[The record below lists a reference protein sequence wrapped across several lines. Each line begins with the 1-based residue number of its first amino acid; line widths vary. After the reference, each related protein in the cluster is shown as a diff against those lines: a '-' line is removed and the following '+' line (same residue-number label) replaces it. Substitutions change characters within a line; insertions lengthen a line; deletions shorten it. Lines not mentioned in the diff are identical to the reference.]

1 MRLGNETRSDS
12 LAKTRMKG
20 EVNKMNRI
28 TKIAMLIGFALT
40 LSISGTAQRHPAESV
55 NQPRWRFTS
64 GDSALAIPLENDN
77 NILFM
82 RVSVNGSRPLRF
94 IFDTGASV
102 SVINSELITELK
114 LKVEGQASGTA
125 TGGAIQVGLVNGVSL
140 KVAGAEVANQI
151 VATMSL
157 DKMPCVEFDGVIGYD
172 FINQFIVEID
182 YPKSLIN
189 LYNPRTY
196 VYSGQGKIVPLL
208 IAGRRIPL
216 AVANIFLE
224 GGRSVVGQLEIDTG
238 GDSAFVIDSPF
249 VKKHGLMRSLSTS
262 LKGTGVGAGGEQK
275 RVVGRVKRVQLGP
288 FTLDKPVVNLEE
300 DTEDSRDG
308 KEGDGI
314 VGGEVLRRFKVILDY
329 AHQRMILEPNAGFKE
344 PYEVGMSGIGFG
356 SSEEDCKVSKVQ
368 EVEPN
373 SPASAAG
380 LQVGD
385 IITAIDNRAIN
396 DIPSNDFEQ
405 LWKQNGKEI
414 RLTIK
419 RGTEILEKTII
430 LRRMI

>member
-1 MRLGNETRSDS
+1 MTNLT
-12 LAKTRMKG
+12 L
-20 EVNKMNRI
+20 
-28 TKIAMLIGFALT
+28 LIGLALT
-40 LSISGTAQRHPAESV
+40 LSTSVTAQKRKAETL
-55 NQPRWRFTS
+55 NQVSSSFTS
-64 GDSALAIPLENDN
+64 GDSARAIPLEIDN
-77 NILFM
+77 NILFL

-102 SVINSELITELK
+102 SVVNSELLKELK

-125 TGGAIQVGLVNGVSL
+125 TGGNIQVGLVNGVSL
-140 KVAGAEVANQI
+140 SVAGAEVRNQI
-151 VATMSL
+151 LATLAL
-157 DKMPCVEFDGVIGYD
+157 DKTPCVEFDGVIGYD

-182 YPKSLIN
+182 YPNSLIN

-196 VYSGQGKIVPLL
+196 VYPGPGKVVPLL
-208 IAGRRIPL
+208 IAGRRTPL
-216 AVANIFLE
+216 AVTNILLE
-224 GGRSVVGQLEIDTG
+224 GGRSVVSQLEVDTG
-238 GDSAFVIDSPF
+238 GDSAFVIKSPF
-249 VKKHGLMRSLSTS
+249 VKKHGLTRSLSTS
-262 LKGTGVGAGGEQK
+262 IKGSGVGAGGEQN
-275 RVVGRVKRVQLGP
+275 RLVGRVERVQLGP

-300 DTEDSRDG
+300 EKEESGDGED
-308 KEGDGI
+308 GDGI

-329 AHQRMILEPNAGFKE
+329 SHQRMMLEPNAGFKD
-344 PYEVGMSGIGFG
+344 PYEVAMSGIGFG
-356 SSEEDCKVSKVQ
+356 SNEEDCKDRKVQ

-385 IITAIDNRAIN
+385 IITAIDDKGIN

-419 RGTEILEKTII
+419 RGTEILEKRII
-430 LRRMI
+430 LRRLI

>member
-1 MRLGNETRSDS
+1 
-12 LAKTRMKG
+12 
-20 EVNKMNRI
+20 MNRM
-28 TKIAMLIGFALT
+28 TNLTLLIGLALT
-40 LSISGTAQRHPAESV
+40 LSTSVTAQKRKAETL
-55 NQPRWRFTS
+55 NQVSSSFTS
-64 GDSALAIPLENDN
+64 GDSARAIPLEIDN
-77 NILFM
+77 NILFL

-102 SVINSELITELK
+102 SVVNSELLKELK

-125 TGGAIQVGLVNGVSL
+125 TGGNIQVGLVNGVSL
-140 KVAGAEVANQI
+140 SVAGAEVRNQI
-151 VATMSL
+151 LATLAL
-157 DKMPCVEFDGVIGYD
+157 DKTPCVEFDGVIGYD

-182 YPKSLIN
+182 YPNSLIN

-196 VYSGQGKIVPLL
+196 VYPGPGKVVPLL
-208 IAGRRIPL
+208 IAGRRTPL
-216 AVANIFLE
+216 AVTNILLE
-224 GGRSVVGQLEIDTG
+224 GGRSVVSQLEVDTG
-238 GDSAFVIDSPF
+238 GDSAFVIKSPF
-249 VKKHGLMRSLSTS
+249 VKKHGLTRSLSTS
-262 LKGTGVGAGGEQK
+262 IKGSGVGAGGEQK
-275 RVVGRVKRVQLGP
+275 RLVGRVERVQLGP

-300 DTEDSRDG
+300 EKEESGDGED
-308 KEGDGI
+308 GDGI

-329 AHQRMILEPNAGFKE
+329 SHQRMMLEPNNWFKD
-344 PYEVGMSGIGFG
+344 PYEVAMSGIGFG
-356 SSEEDCKVSKVQ
+356 SNEEDCKDRKVQ

-385 IITAIDNRAIN
+385 IITAIDDKGIN

-419 RGTEILEKTII
+419 RGTEILEKRII
-430 LRRMI
+430 LRRLI

>member
-1 MRLGNETRSDS
+1 MTNLT
-12 LAKTRMKG
+12 L
-20 EVNKMNRI
+20 
-28 TKIAMLIGFALT
+28 LIGLALT
-40 LSISGTAQRHPAESV
+40 LSTSVTAQKRKAETL
-55 NQPRWRFTS
+55 NQVSSSFTS
-64 GDSALAIPLENDN
+64 GDSARAIPLEIDN
-77 NILFM
+77 NILFL

-102 SVINSELITELK
+102 SVVNSELLKELK

-125 TGGAIQVGLVNGVSL
+125 TGGNIQVGLVNGVSL
-140 KVAGAEVANQI
+140 SVAGAEVRNQI
-151 VATMSL
+151 LATLAL
-157 DKMPCVEFDGVIGYD
+157 DKTPCVEFDGVIGYD

-182 YPKSLIN
+182 YPNSLIN

-196 VYSGQGKIVPLL
+196 VYPGPGKVVPLL
-208 IAGRRIPL
+208 IAGRRTPL
-216 AVANIFLE
+216 AVTNILLE
-224 GGRSVVGQLEIDTG
+224 GGRSVVSQLEVDTG
-238 GDSAFVIDSPF
+238 GDSAFVIKSPF
-249 VKKHGLMRSLSTS
+249 VKKHGLTRSLSTS
-262 LKGTGVGAGGEQK
+262 IKGSGVGAGGEQK
-275 RVVGRVKRVQLGP
+275 RLVGRVERVQLGP

-300 DTEDSRDG
+300 EKEESGDGED
-308 KEGDGI
+308 GDGI

-329 AHQRMILEPNAGFKE
+329 SHQRMMLEPNNWFKD
-344 PYEVGMSGIGFG
+344 PYEVAMSGIGFG
-356 SSEEDCKVSKVQ
+356 SNEEDCKDRKVQ

-385 IITAIDNRAIN
+385 IITAIDDKGIN

-419 RGTEILEKTII
+419 RGTEILEKRII
-430 LRRMI
+430 LRRLI

>member
-1 MRLGNETRSDS
+1 
-12 LAKTRMKG
+12 
-20 EVNKMNRI
+20 MNRM
-28 TKIAMLIGFALT
+28 TNLTLLIGLALT
-40 LSISGTAQRHPAESV
+40 LSTSVTAQKRKAETL
-55 NQPRWRFTS
+55 NQVSSSFTS
-64 GDSALAIPLENDN
+64 GDSARAIPLEIDN
-77 NILFM
+77 NILFL

-102 SVINSELITELK
+102 SVVNSELLKELK

-125 TGGAIQVGLVNGVSL
+125 TGGNIQVGLVNGVSL
-140 KVAGAEVANQI
+140 SVAGAEVRNQI
-151 VATMSL
+151 LATLAL
-157 DKMPCVEFDGVIGYD
+157 DKTPCVEFDGVIGYD

-182 YPKSLIN
+182 YPNSLIN

-196 VYSGQGKIVPLL
+196 VYPGPGKVVPLL
-208 IAGRRIPL
+208 IAGRRTPL
-216 AVANIFLE
+216 AVTNILLE
-224 GGRSVVGQLEIDTG
+224 GGRSVVSQLEVDTG
-238 GDSAFVIDSPF
+238 GDSAFVIKSPF
-249 VKKHGLMRSLSTS
+249 VKKHGLTRSLSTS
-262 LKGTGVGAGGEQK
+262 IKGSGVGAGGEQK
-275 RVVGRVKRVQLGP
+275 RLVGRVERVQLGP

-300 DTEDSRDG
+300 EKEESGDGED
-308 KEGDGI
+308 GDGI

-329 AHQRMILEPNAGFKE
+329 SHQRMMLEPNAGFKD
-344 PYEVGMSGIGFG
+344 PYEVAMSGIGFG
-356 SSEEDCKVSKVQ
+356 SNEEDCKDRKVQ

-385 IITAIDNRAIN
+385 IITAIDDKGIN

-419 RGTEILEKTII
+419 RGTEILEKRII
-430 LRRMI
+430 LRRLI

>member
-1 MRLGNETRSDS
+1 MTNLT
-12 LAKTRMKG
+12 L
-20 EVNKMNRI
+20 
-28 TKIAMLIGFALT
+28 LIGLALT
-40 LSISGTAQRHPAESV
+40 LSTSVTAQKRNAETL
-55 NQPRWRFTS
+55 NQVSSSFTS
-64 GDSALAIPLENDN
+64 GDSARAIPLEIDN
-77 NILFM
+77 NILFL

-102 SVINSELITELK
+102 SVVNSELLKELK

-125 TGGAIQVGLVNGVSL
+125 TGGNIQVGLVNGVSL
-140 KVAGAEVANQI
+140 SVAGAEVRNQI
-151 VATMSL
+151 LATLAL
-157 DKMPCVEFDGVIGYD
+157 DKTPCVEFDGVIGYD

-182 YPKSLIN
+182 YPNSLIN

-196 VYSGQGKIVPLL
+196 VYPGPGKVVPLL
-208 IAGRRIPL
+208 IAGRRTPL
-216 AVANIFLE
+216 AVTNILLE
-224 GGRSVVGQLEIDTG
+224 GGRSVVSQLEVDTG
-238 GDSAFVIDSPF
+238 GDSAFVIKSPF
-249 VKKHGLMRSLSTS
+249 VKKHGLTRSLSTS
-262 LKGTGVGAGGEQK
+262 IKGSGVGAGGEQK
-275 RVVGRVKRVQLGP
+275 RLVGRVERVQLGP

-300 DTEDSRDG
+300 EKEESGDGED
-308 KEGDGI
+308 GDGI

-329 AHQRMILEPNAGFKE
+329 SHQRMMLEPNNWFKD
-344 PYEVGMSGIGFG
+344 PYEVAMSGIGFG
-356 SSEEDCKVSKVQ
+356 SNEEDCKDRKVQ

-385 IITAIDNRAIN
+385 IITAIDDKGIN

-419 RGTEILEKTII
+419 RGTEILEKRII
-430 LRRMI
+430 LRRLI

>member
-1 MRLGNETRSDS
+1 
-12 LAKTRMKG
+12 
-20 EVNKMNRI
+20 MNHI
-28 TKIAMLIGFALT
+28 TNITLLIGLVLT
-40 LSISGTAQRHPAESV
+40 LSTSVTAQKRKAETL
-55 NQPRWRFTS
+55 NQVSSSFTS
-64 GDSALAIPLENDN
+64 GDSARAIPLEIDN
-77 NILFM
+77 NILFL

-102 SVINSELITELK
+102 SVVNSELLKELK

-125 TGGAIQVGLVNGVSL
+125 TGGNIQVGLVNGVSL
-140 KVAGAEVANQI
+140 SVAGAEVRNQI
-151 VATMSL
+151 LATLAL
-157 DKMPCVEFDGVIGYD
+157 DKTPCVEFDGVIGYD

-182 YPKSLIN
+182 YPNSLIN

-196 VYSGQGKIVPLL
+196 VYPGPGKVVPLL
-208 IAGRRIPL
+208 IAGRRTPL
-216 AVANIFLE
+216 AVTNILLE
-224 GGRSVVGQLEIDTG
+224 GGRSVVSQLEVDTG
-238 GDSAFVIDSPF
+238 GDSAFVIKSPF
-249 VKKHGLMRSLSTS
+249 VKKHGLTRSLSTS
-262 LKGTGVGAGGEQK
+262 IKGSGVGAGGEQK
-275 RVVGRVKRVQLGP
+275 RLVGRVERVQLGP

-300 DTEDSRDG
+300 EKEESGDGED
-308 KEGDGI
+308 GDGI

-329 AHQRMILEPNAGFKE
+329 SHQRMMLEPNAGFKD
-344 PYEVGMSGIGFG
+344 PYEVAMSGIGFG
-356 SSEEDCKVSKVQ
+356 SNEEDCKDRKVQ

-385 IITAIDNRAIN
+385 IITAIDDKGIN

-419 RGTEILEKTII
+419 RGTEILEKRII
-430 LRRMI
+430 LRRLI

>member
-1 MRLGNETRSDS
+1 MTNLT
-12 LAKTRMKG
+12 L
-20 EVNKMNRI
+20 
-28 TKIAMLIGFALT
+28 LIGLALT
-40 LSISGTAQRHPAESV
+40 LSTSVTAQKRNAETL
-55 NQPRWRFTS
+55 NQVSSSFTS
-64 GDSALAIPLENDN
+64 GDSARAIPLEIDN
-77 NILFM
+77 NILFL

-102 SVINSELITELK
+102 SVVNSELLKELK

-125 TGGAIQVGLVNGVSL
+125 TGGNIQVGLVNGVSL
-140 KVAGAEVANQI
+140 SVAGAEVRNQI
-151 VATMSL
+151 LATLAL
-157 DKMPCVEFDGVIGYD
+157 DKTPCVEFDGVIGYD

-182 YPKSLIN
+182 YPNSLIN

-196 VYSGQGKIVPLL
+196 VYPGPGKVVPLL
-208 IAGRRIPL
+208 IAGRRTPL
-216 AVANIFLE
+216 AVTNILLE
-224 GGRSVVGQLEIDTG
+224 GGRSVVSQLEVDTG
-238 GDSAFVIDSPF
+238 GDSAFVIKSPF
-249 VKKHGLMRSLSTS
+249 VKKHGLTRSLSTS
-262 LKGTGVGAGGEQK
+262 IKGSGVGAGGEQN
-275 RVVGRVKRVQLGP
+275 RLVGRVERVQLGP

-300 DTEDSRDG
+300 EKEDSGDG
-308 KEGDGI
+308 EDGDGI

-329 AHQRMILEPNAGFKE
+329 SHQRMMLEPNAGFKD
-344 PYEVGMSGIGFG
+344 PYEVAMSGIGFG
-356 SSEEDCKVSKVQ
+356 SNEEDCKDRKVQ

-385 IITAIDNRAIN
+385 IITAIDDKGIN

-419 RGTEILEKTII
+419 RGTEILEKRII
-430 LRRMI
+430 LRRLI